1 MAKIRRNGPCPCGSG
16 SKAKRCCF
24 GVDEAVAPGPLP
36 PELGDDAIADLH
48 GTDEVELRLYFDQ
61 LLYLPEID
69 TSLQVR
75 LPGIITPNMDR
86 AINALRNDDDEEFD
100 EALERVVSAVD
111 SPERRLEL
119 AQAVLRLRDEGQIN
133 RKFAAVAVLELDRE
147 ESMVFRSSV
156 AESLA
161 VLAGDQPTPAGLLV
175 ATS

>member
-1 MAKIRRNGPCPCGSG
+1 
-16 SKAKRCCF
+16 
-24 GVDEAVAPGPLP
+24 
-36 PELGDDAIADLH
+36 
-48 GTDEVELRLYFDQ
+48 
-61 LLYLPEID
+61 
-69 TSLQVR
+69 
-75 LPGIITPNMDR
+75 MDR
-86 AINALRNDDDEEFD
+86 AINALRDDDDKEFD

-133 RKFAAVAVLELDRE
+133 RKFAAVAVLELDRA

-175 ATS
+175 ATR